1 MSNLETSGK
10 SIIGITRAIIAI
22 LLGLL
27 FSASVPAPASAAF
40 ETLGQGTR
48 ASAMGHAYAVQADD
62 ASALWYNTA
71 GLANSQRRQVLID
84 YARLFPGLD
93 VGPDI
98 NAWAV
103 NYVQGLAGG
112 HLGLGVAGTGAGF
125 YRENGAV
132 LGYGRG
138 WGKRL
143 SLGLGLRLLR
153 WSAEGYR
160 DPVNNVADPDRAGT
174 GLGVDLGLR
183 YALLHWGERTFTC
196 GFSGQNLNQPEIA
209 ESGGAGVPRR
219 LVLGLGYED
228 RLYVAEVDLELV
240 DGDSRVRVGGEYRFG
255 GRSGLRLRAGA
266 SGIAGDSAAGE
277 LDGGLGLSMGKLT
290 FNWAYHYASE
300 ITVSGTQRFSLGYQF

>member
-1 MSNLETSGK
+1 
-10 SIIGITRAIIAI
+10 
-22 LLGLL
+22 
-27 FSASVPAPASAAF
+27 
-40 ETLGQGTR
+40 
-48 ASAMGHAYAVQADD
+48 MGHAFVVQADG

-71 GLANSQRRQVLID
+71 GLANNQGRQVLID

-93 VGPDI
+93 VGPDV
-98 NAWAV
+98 NTWAV
-103 NYVQGLAGG
+103 GYVQGLAGG
-112 HLGLGVAGTGAGF
+112 RLGLGVAGTGADF

-153 WSAEGYR
+153 WSADGYR
-160 DPVNNVADPDRAGT
+160 DPLSGAADPDRTGT

-209 ESGGAGVPRR
+209 ESGGAGIPRR

-228 RLYVAEVDLELV
+228 RLYAAEVDLEAV
-240 DGDSRVRVGGEYRFG
+240 DGDRRVRVGGEYRFG
-255 GRSGLRLRAGA
+255 GHYDLRLRLGA
-266 SGIAGDSAAGE
+266 SGMAGDRAAGE
-277 LDGGLGLSMGKLT
+277 LDGGLGLSAGKLM

-300 ITVSGTQRFSLGYQF
+300 ITASGTQRFSLGYQF